1 MHSKQ
6 KGFATITLTV
16 LLLSIIILVTLYTAR
31 FKVQEQRIM
40 RNHASMQEASMV
52 ADAAIE
58 QVIMEVDGDRSDLNR
73 TIAGTIGGAQY
84 SATLAST
91 LFEETIRGDVEI
103 VDIVLTAN
111 SADTRATRTMRQQI
125 AVLPMIRSAPD
136 TPVAIKGSM
145 NVSGNFE
152 VVANPNG
159 GGDGVP
165 LSIWTEGDVD
175 INGSGTTCGQQEYTE
190 GNCSSQPFSER
201 GEHGVDIL
209 DNDPNF
215 PDDLLEYLFGI
226 SEPKWQDLRDSATAI
241 VNGCDSIG
249 PASTG
254 LIWVIGDCAPTVDI
268 GSTANPVAL
277 VIQDGSLL
285 INGSTEINGMV
296 FAFRTPGSTLNHA
309 LKLNGGATI
318 NGAVMANFDP
328 DLSNGTLLVRY
339 HEEVLTNLVN
349 NDAFKRVTRVGGSW
363 RDF

>member
-1 MHSKQ
+1 MRSKHS
-6 KGFATITLTV
+6 GFATITLTV
-16 LLLSIIILVTLYTAR
+16 LLLSVIILVTLYTAR

-40 RNHASMQEASMV
+40 RNHAGMQEATLV
-52 ADAAIE
+52 ADAALE
-58 QVIMEVDGDRSDLNR
+58 QVIMLINAERSNLDRTVEGN
-73 TIAGTIGGAQY
+73 IAGAIY
-84 SATLAST
+84 SATLTST
-91 LFEETIRGDVEI
+91 RFANTIRGVVDV
-103 VDIVLTAN
+103 VDIVLAAS
-111 SADTRATRTMRQQI
+111 SADGRSNRTVRQQV

-145 NVSGNFE
+145 NVSGNFQ

-175 INGSGTTCGQQEYTE
+175 INGSGSTCGQQEFSE

-201 GEHGVDIL
+201 GDHGVDIL

-215 PDDLLEYLFGI
+215 PDDLLEYLFGV
-226 SEPKWQDLRDSATAI
+226 SEPNWTDLRDAATQI
-241 VNGCDSIG
+241 VNNCDSIG
-249 PASTG
+249 PHSNG
-254 LIWVIGDCAPTVDI
+254 LIWVIGNCSPSVDI
-268 GSTANPVAL
+268 GSQENPVAL
-277 VIQDGSLL
+277 VIQDGSLA
-285 INGSTEINGMV
+285 INGNTVVNGLV
-296 FAFRTPGSTLNHA
+296 FAFKTPGNTGDYD

-328 DLSNGTLLVRY
+328 DLSNGTLKVRY
-339 HEEVLTNLVN
+339 HEEILTNLVT

>member
-1 MHSKQ
+1 MRFKQ
-6 KGFATITLTV
+6 SGFATITITV
-16 LLLSIIILVTLYTAR
+16 LLLSVIILVTLYTAR
-31 FKVQEQRIM
+31 FKVQEQRIT
-40 RNHASMQEASMV
+40 RNHASMQEAMMV

-58 QVIMEVDGDRSDLNR
+58 QIVMEVNAEKSNLDR
-73 TIAGTIGGAQY
+73 TIAGVIGGAQY
-84 SATLAST
+84 TATLSST
-91 LFEETIRGDVEI
+91 RFNDTIRGDVDI
-103 VDIVLTAN
+103 VDVVLTAT
-111 SADTRATRTMRQQI
+111 SADTRATRTLRQQV
-125 AVLPMIRSAPD
+125 AVLPMLRSAPD

-145 NVSGNFE
+145 NVSGNFK

-175 INGSGTTCGQQEYTE
+175 INGSGSTCGQQEFTE

-201 GEHGVDIL
+201 GDHGVDIL

-215 PDDLLEYLFGI
+215 PDDLLEYLFGVP
-226 SEPKWQDLRDSATAI
+226 EAQWQELRDSANQI

-254 LIWVIGDCAPTVDI
+254 LIWVVGDCAPSVNI
-268 GSTANPVAL
+268 GSLENPVAL
-277 VIQDGSLL
+277 VIQDGSLA
-285 INGSTEINGMV
+285 INGNTEVNGLV
-296 FAFRTPGSTLNHA
+296 FSFRTPGNLATHE

-328 DLSNGTLLVRY
+328 TLSNGTLVVRY
-339 HEEVLTNLVN
+339 HEEVLTNLIS
-349 NDAFKRVTRVGGSW
+349 NDAFKRVLRVGGSW